1 MEKVKALIAVALF
14 VATVLFTSNNNETR
28 PESGKFSDTKKVNTP
43 VIVIEQDSIYK
54 SPVSFR

>member
-28 PESGKFSDTKKVNTP
+28 PKSGKFSDTKKVNTP
-43 VIVIEQDSIYK
+43 VIEQDSIYK